1 MTTSNPREIPFN
13 GVRIRFDSKKSFDEL
28 VSALLA
34 DVGKKPLMIDEL
46 PTKFESWE
54 SYKAEVESHVGPSGF
69 ILFALFNHG
78 AWIKK
83 AQIQKKVLRVVIG
96 NPLLAITMLRH
107 DLTAGLFAPVEL
119 ILIEED
125 DDQSSLTYVR
135 PSSLMVVETNEPLL
149 AAARELDEK
158 LQALA
163 AKVTARK
170 ATGPAAVLEAAFKII
185 PGKETDFLAY
195 QASVVPLAAA
205 QPGFRSAYSGP
216 VRDTTWVYFGARFD
230 SEEQMNAWHGERQ
243 HLVIQKSAP
252 NWWTSLYLRKW
263 RPPMSGEVLGDRLMS
278 ETSILVDTALDDTQI
293 QSMRQ
298 ALAELGAAGAQPFE
312 TLTGEFAE
320 HPYQLSGPLLVAPA
334 ADKVPYLLTT
344 HWSSADHFNAWKS
357 SSSYR
362 ALQRLGDVSSEL
374 FVPLVETRPREHLRA
389 DKLQRDWE
397 WTREDRR
404 EPLTVLPLSQS
415 FPGVPLK

>member
-1 MTTSNPREIPFN
+1 MTSSNPREIPFN
-13 GVRIRFDSKKSFDEL
+13 GVRLKFESKKPFDEL
-28 VSALLA
+28 RSALLA
-34 DVGKKPLMIDEL
+34 EVGEKPLKIDDL
-46 PTKFESWE
+46 AAQFESWE
-54 SYKAEVESHVGPSGF
+54 SYKAEVESHVGPTGF

-78 AWIKK
+78 GWLEKV
-83 AQIQKKVLRVVIG
+83 QIRKKVLRLIIG
-96 NPLLAITMLRH
+96 NPLLAITILRH

-125 DDQSSLTYVR
+125 DDESSLTYVR

-149 AAARELDEK
+149 AAARELDTK
-158 LQALA
+158 LEALA
-163 AKVTARK
+163 AKVTATK
-170 ATGPAAVLEAAFKII
+170 ATVPLAVLEAAFKII

-205 QPGFRSAYSGP
+205 QPGFRAAYSGP
-216 VRDTTWVYFGARFD
+216 VWDSTWVYFGARFD
-230 SEEQMNAWHGERQ
+230 SEEQMNAWHAEAR
-243 HLVIQKSAP
+243 HRVIQKSAP

-263 RPPMSGEVLGDRLMS
+263 RPPMPGEVLGDRLMS
-278 ETSILVDTALDDTQI
+278 ETSILVDTAFDATQM
-293 QSMRQ
+293 QSLRQ

-312 TLTGEFAE
+312 TLTAHFEA
-320 HPYQLSGPLLVAPA
+320 HPFQFSGPLLVAPA

-362 ALQRLGDVSSEL
+362 ALQSLGEVSSAV
-374 FVPLVETRPREHLRA
+374 FVPLVETRTREHLRA

-397 WTREDRR
+397 WTYEDYREELAAPTRR
-404 EPLTVLPLSQS
+404 QSCPGLP
-415 FPGVPLK
+415 VK

>member
-1 MTTSNPREIPFN
+1 MTTTNPREIAFN
-13 GVRIRFDSKKSFDEL
+13 GVRLRFDSKKSFDEL

-34 DVGKKPLMIDEL
+34 DVGEKPLMIDDL
-46 PTKFESWE
+46 PAKFDSWE

-69 ILFALFNHG
+69 ILFAVMNHG

-83 AQIQKKVLRVVIG
+83 VQIQKKVLRVVIG

-163 AKVTARK
+163 AKVTATK
-170 ATGPAAVLEAAFKII
+170 ATGFVAVLEAAFKII
-185 PGKETDFLAY
+185 LGKETAFQAY

-205 QPGFRSAYSGP
+205 QPGFRAAYFGP
-216 VRDTTWVYFGARFD
+216 VRDTTWIYFGARFD
-230 SEEQMNAWHGERQ
+230 SEEQMNAWHGEAR
-243 HLVIQKSAP
+243 HRVIQKSAP

-263 RPPMSGEVLGDRLMS
+263 RPPMPGEILGDRLMS
-278 ETSILVDTALDDTQI
+278 ETRILVDTALDDTQI
-293 QSMRQ
+293 QSVRQ

-312 TLTGEFAE
+312 TLTGEFEA
-320 HPYQLSGPLLVAPA
+320 HPFQFTGPLLVVPA
-334 ADKVPYLLTT
+334 ADKVSYLLTT

-362 ALQRLGDVSSEL
+362 ALQSLGDVSSEL

-397 WTREDRR
+397 WTPDDRR
-404 EPLTVLPLSQS
+404 
-415 FPGVPLK
+415 